1 MSNTVVIIPS
11 RLKARRLPNKPLK
24 TIMGVEMIL
33 HVYNLAKN
41 SNIGEVLV
49 ATPDQDIA
57 QLIKKNGGKAF
68 ISGKKHETGTDRIFE
83 AFEKYFSSEP
93 KIIINLQGDLPNLNP
108 DALIQINKHMSNNLC
123 DIATLASKIKNKD
136 ELIDKNVVKV
146 ITRDNIEKSGFSV
159 ALDFQRNLSNIENK
173 FIYHHIGIY
182 AFTNEA
188 LMRYVN
194 LKRSKLELERNLE
207 QMRALENKMKI
218 HVGFVENCP
227 LSVDTEEDLS
237 EVKKIMEK
245 NE

>member
-108 DALIQINKHMSNNLC
+108 DALIQINKHMSL
-123 DIATLASKIKNKD
+123 S
-136 ELIDKNVVKV
+136 LI
-146 ITRDNIEKSGFSV
+146 
-159 ALDFQRNLSNIENK
+159 
-173 FIYHHIGIY
+173 HI
-182 AFTNEA
+182 
-188 LMRYVN
+188 
-194 LKRSKLELERNLE
+194 
-207 QMRALENKMKI
+207 
-218 HVGFVENCP
+218 
-227 LSVDTEEDLS
+227 
-237 EVKKIMEK
+237 
-245 NE
+245 